1 MGDLNST
8 GACVLG
14 LLDIG
19 PPPPDR
25 ERWDA
30 DGTMTGAALWT
41 AIQRSV
47 GGFWSMTRSQ
57 VYQELKRLGGTGL
70 VGEHNGHYAITAQ
83 GRVAVKQW
91 FQDFALQEP
100 RDEQRRAPVVLTVF
114 FGHYLEP
121 ELLQRV
127 VHEHRLR
134 YERRLDVL
142 RRIDAALDEDR
153 SLPGS
158 TLQWA
163 ILYLTTAIEWTDD
176 VTTRL
181 ATAEPDP
188 RSGDG
193 KRRRRR

>member
-1 MGDLNST
+1 
-8 GACVLG
+8 VLG

-57 VYQELKRLGGTGL
+57 VYQELKRLSGTGL
-70 VGEHNGHYAITAQ
+70 VRERDGRYSITAK
-83 GRVAVKQW
+83 GRAAVKQW

-114 FGHYLEP
+114 FGQYLEP

-142 RRIDAALDEDR
+142 RRIDTALHEDR

-176 VTTRL
+176 VNARL
-181 ATAEPDP
+181 ASAALDAV
-188 RSGDG
+188 SGDG